1 VKQKGIKTENINK
14 MSQLVLIDTETLLS
28 MIKDA
33 VKAGI
38 KDYNSYPG
46 PSENG
51 NVKTLTRNEVATILK
66 CTPNTVTKYIKQG
79 KLEATP
85 LNGQY
90 RISDKQLQNF
100 LNNKRK

>member
-1 VKQKGIKTENINK
+1 MKQKGIKTENKTK
-14 MSQLVLIDTETLLS
+14 MSQIVLIDMDTLLS

-33 VKAGI
+33 VNAGI
-38 KDYNSYPG
+38 KNYNPN
-46 PSENG
+46 PNHSENG

-90 RISDKQLQNF
+90 RISEKQLQNF